1 MKMYDSIASIHKV
14 ELHRHLDCS
23 MRFKTMLEIANELGM
38 TLPAS
43 DAKKRSFFL
52 LTSPMES
59 LSAALMQFQ
68 QAQSLLH
75 SEPVLERLA
84 FETVQ
89 EAALENT
96 KLLELR
102 YSPNF
107 IDQRHPHLSWDQI
120 HQAFLRGIKRAQAQ
134 YKIAVGLIII
144 IQRTLSLKNAESI
157 VDFAINNK
165 QTCVG
170 IDLADSE
177 EGFNAA
183 PFEKVFQRAKAAGL
197 HITVHAGEISTP
209 QSTINI
215 EESIHLLGAERI
227 GHGIQAL
234 HSQATLKLL
243 RDRQIPL
250 EVCPTSNYLTQVVP
264 KLEQHPLRRLY
275 DEGIL
280 LTINTDDPGIFD
292 YTLSEELLVTQNVL
306 GFSEKELLTFQKIGF
321 DHSFID
327 ERIKQPFQPFFEV
340 L

>member
-1 MKMYDSIASIHKV
+1 MKKPESISSIHKV

-23 MRFKTMLEIANELGM
+23 MRFNTMLEIAAEIGM
-38 TLPAS
+38 SLPSSTAE
-43 DAKKRSFFL
+43 KRSFFL

-59 LSAALMQFQ
+59 LGAALVQFQ

-75 SEPVLERLA
+75 SEQVLERLA

-120 HQAFLRGIKRAQAQ
+120 HQAFLRGIKKAQAQ
-134 YKIAVGLIII
+134 HDIAVGLIII

-157 VDFAINNK
+157 VDFAITNK

-170 IDLADSE
+170 IDLADNE
-177 EGFNAA
+177 DGFSAV
-183 PFEKVFQRAKAAGL
+183 PFEKVFQRANAAGL
-197 HITVHAGEISTP
+197 HITVHAGEVPTP
-209 QSTINI
+209 QSTKNI
-215 EESIHLLGAERI
+215 EEAIHLLGAERI

-234 HSQATLKLL
+234 QSPTTLQLL

-264 KLEQHPLRRLY
+264 KLNQHPLRRLY

-280 LTINTDDPGIFD
+280 LTISTDDPGIFD

-306 GFSEKELLTFQKIGF
+306 GFSEKELQEFQKIGF
-321 DHSFID
+321 EHSFID
-327 ERIKQPFQPFFEV
+327 ERNKQPFKPFFEV